1 MYHAIKLML
10 KKGNDSKNNHNNNN
24 SNNNTTGIYYLP
36 LFSNQDKDVCTV
48 YGRRNAK
55 NKNRD
60 ISLTF
65 RIYTYMNK

>member
-1 MYHAIKLML
+1 MCHAIKLML
-10 KKGNDSKNNHNNNN
+10 KKGDDSKNKHNN
-24 SNNNTTGIYYLP
+24 SNNNTTGINYLP

-48 YGRRNAK
+48 YGRRNTK

>member
-1 MYHAIKLML
+1 ML
-10 KKGNDSKNNHNNNN
+10 KKGNDSKNKHNNYI
-24 SNNNTTGIYYLP
+24 NNTTGIYYLP

-65 RIYTYMNK
+65 RIYVYTNK